1 MESISR
7 NLSTPFLTI
16 VFNRIFCGGLFF
28 YGFDKKFLGELR
40 KTLPIAMRKFS
51 RNFSVLWL
59 KRFCRCQGIRAL
71 YGSKMIAK
79 VFFLQYI
86 ISRRIAD

>member
-16 VFNRIFCGGLFF
+16 VFNRVFCDGLFLPMR
-28 YGFDKKFLGELR
+28 FDKKFLGELR

-59 KRFCRCQGIRAL
+59 EKF
-71 YGSKMIAK
+71 
-79 VFFLQYI
+79 
-86 ISRRIAD
+86 

>member
-1 MESISR
+1 MR
-7 NLSTPFLTI
+7 
-16 VFNRIFCGGLFF
+16 
-28 YGFDKKFLGELR
+28 FDKKFLGESR

-59 KRFCRCQGIRAL
+59 EKFCRCQGIRAP

-79 VFFLQYI
+79 AFFAVYN
-86 ISRRIAD
+86 